1 MRSREAEFER
11 KLAQTGLRQL
21 PDLLQAL
28 PDETARLARLCYAA
42 SPAGDWLD
50 TPPEV
55 FFSCAAH
62 ARFLRENAAWTRA
75 LPEPL
80 FLAYVL
86 HPRVNNEAL
95 CDCRPVFYA
104 ALAERLR
111 GLPEEAAVL
120 EINRWCAEHV
130 VYQPTDERTRSAL
143 AVLRAG
149 FGRCGEESMFAVNVL
164 RACGFAAR
172 QVYVPRWAH
181 CDDNHAWVE
190 VRCGGAWHFLGA
202 CEPEAVLDRGWF
214 NSAAGRAVL
223 VHSRCFGEPEPGA
236 DLIGREGDVV
246 YCNETARY
254 ADVRRLTVRVTD
266 ENGMPAAGADVDFC
280 ILNNCE
286 WYPAATVQTDAS
298 GMAALTCGLGSL
310 RLLAR
315 RDGLCCE
322 AFVSPEETG
331 PVVLTLGKRAP
342 APDRWEPIE
351 LTAPRGG
358 AVRGAVPTEAQR
370 DLQERWLRQAHEA
383 WTQRREARLDE
394 ADAQGLPP
402 EPDGLEPG
410 QIDEKQ
416 QAGHHLAD
424 DCSNAGTNHPHAQG
438 EDEDGVQ
445 NQVQDRAGD
454 HAAHAVPWAAVR
466 PDDGGESRTDQL
478 KGQPPGDGPEIGHG
492 LRPGGGRGAE
502 EPGDLGG
509 AAPADGGGTEAAEE
523 DQGEG
528 VADGVVRLP
537 LLPPAQAQAD
547 VGGAAVPQQQGRG
560 IYQNDHRKGHVDGRH
575 GGDPHALAHEDLVH
589 DVVEAVDHQ
598 RHGRGHSV
606 AEDQPL
612 DGLCLQRAA
621 GRLFRCHGIPSFRW
635 VPFVSG

>member
-1 MRSREAEFER
+1 M
-11 KLAQTGLRQL
+11 
-21 PDLLQAL
+21 
-28 PDETARLARLCYAA
+28 
-42 SPAGDWLD
+42 
-50 TPPEV
+50 
-55 FFSCAAH
+55 
-62 ARFLRENAAWTRA
+62 
-75 LPEPL
+75 
-80 FLAYVL
+80 L

-111 GLPEEAAVL
+111 GLPEEAAIL

-130 VYQPTDERTRSAL
+130 AYQPTDERTRSAL

-266 ENGMPAAGADVDFC
+266 GNGMSAAGADVDFC

-358 AVRGAVPTEAQR
+358 AVRGAVPTEPQR

-383 WTQRREARLDE
+383 WTQHREARLAE
-394 ADAQGLPP
+394 ADAQG
-402 EPDGLEPG
+402 
-410 QIDEKQ
+410 
-416 QAGHHLAD
+416 
-424 DCSNAGTNHPHAQG
+424 
-438 EDEDGVQ
+438 
-445 NQVQDRAGD
+445 R
-454 HAAHAVPWAAVR
+454 
-466 PDDGGESRTDQL
+466 
-478 KGQPPGDGPEIGHG
+478 
-492 LRPGGGRGAE
+492 GRGAYLSCAASFLALSAVLLYAQYGAFYTMR
-502 EPGDLGG
+502 PGFLGFLFCGLLWGLSLIVPGMTSSSILMAVGLFTPMAEGFARLDMAVILPWLLGMVLIVLTLARVVNWYFRAHYPLFYHAVFGIVLASTVVIIPLHYDG
-509 AAPADGGGTEAAEE
+509 ARD
-523 DQGEG
+523 
-528 VADGVVRLP
+528 
-537 LLPPAQAQAD
+537 
-547 VGGAAVPQQQGRG
+547 
-560 IYQNDHRKGHVDGRH
+560 
-575 GGDPHALAHEDLVH
+575 AL
-589 DVVEAVDHQ
+589 
-598 RHGRGHSV
+598 
-606 AEDQPL
+606 
-612 DGLCLQRAA
+612 LCLLAA
-621 GRLFRCHGIPSFRW
+621 ALGAFAAYLSAKLQPKEDA
-635 VPFVSG
+635 

>member
-1 MRSREAEFER
+1 MRYRKEGVSMGLPSLSEYELWLTDEAEFRACAETVHALGTPGAQGMRSRDAEFER

-42 SPAGDWLD
+42 SPVSDWLD

-62 ARFLRENAAWTRA
+62 ARYLRENASWTRA
-75 LPEPL
+75 LPAPL

-190 VRCGGAWHFLGA
+190 VWCGGAWHFLGA

-236 DLIGREGDVV
+236 ESHRPRGR
-246 YCNETARY
+246 
-254 ADVRRLTVRVTD
+254 
-266 ENGMPAAGADVDFC
+266 
-280 ILNNCE
+280 
-286 WYPAATVQTDAS
+286 
-298 GMAALTCGLGSL
+298 CGL
-310 RLLAR
+310 
-315 RDGLCCE
+315 
-322 AFVSPEETG
+322 
-331 PVVLTLGKRAP
+331 
-342 APDRWEPIE
+342 
-351 LTAPRGG
+351 
-358 AVRGAVPTEAQR
+358 
-370 DLQERWLRQAHEA
+370 
-383 WTQRREARLDE
+383 
-394 ADAQGLPP
+394 
-402 EPDGLEPG
+402 
-410 QIDEKQ
+410 
-416 QAGHHLAD
+416 
-424 DCSNAGTNHPHAQG
+424 
-438 EDEDGVQ
+438 
-445 NQVQDRAGD
+445 
-454 HAAHAVPWAAVR
+454 
-466 PDDGGESRTDQL
+466 
-478 KGQPPGDGPEIGHG
+478 
-492 LRPGGGRGAE
+492 
-502 EPGDLGG
+502 
-509 AAPADGGGTEAAEE
+509 
-523 DQGEG
+523 
-528 VADGVVRLP
+528 
-537 LLPPAQAQAD
+537 
-547 VGGAAVPQQQGRG
+547 
-560 IYQNDHRKGHVDGRH
+560 
-575 GGDPHALAHEDLVH
+575 
-589 DVVEAVDHQ
+589 
-598 RHGRGHSV
+598 
-606 AEDQPL
+606 
-612 DGLCLQRAA
+612 LQRN
-621 GRLFRCHGIPSFRW
+621 GPLC
-635 VPFVSG
+635 

>member
-1 MRSREAEFER
+1 MRSRDAEFER
-11 KLAQTGLRQL
+11 KLAQTGLWQL
-21 PDLLQAL
+21 PNLLQAL

-62 ARFLRENAAWTRA
+62 ARYLRENVSWTRA

-111 GLPEEAAVL
+111 GLPEEAAIL

-130 VYQPTDERTRSAL
+130 AYQPTDERTRSAL

-254 ADVRRLTVRVTD
+254 ADVRRLDRPRD
-266 ENGMPAAGADVDFC
+266 GRNGVPAAGADVDFC
-280 ILNNCE
+280 VLNNCE

-298 GMAALTCGLGSL
+298 GMAALTWRPWQS
-310 RLLAR
+310 A
-315 RDGLCCE
+315 
-322 AFVSPEETG
+322 A
-331 PVVLTLGKRAP
+331 
-342 APDRWEPIE
+342 
-351 LTAPRGG
+351 
-358 AVRGAVPTEAQR
+358 
-370 DLQERWLRQAHEA
+370 
-383 WTQRREARLDE
+383 
-394 ADAQGLPP
+394 
-402 EPDGLEPG
+402 
-410 QIDEKQ
+410 
-416 QAGHHLAD
+416 
-424 DCSNAGTNHPHAQG
+424 AGT
-438 EDEDGVQ
+438 
-445 NQVQDRAGD
+445 
-454 HAAHAVPWAAVR
+454 
-466 PDDGGESRTDQL
+466 
-478 KGQPPGDGPEIGHG
+478 
-492 LRPGGGRGAE
+492 
-502 EPGDLGG
+502 
-509 AAPADGGGTEAAEE
+509 
-523 DQGEG
+523 
-528 VADGVVRLP
+528 
-537 LLPPAQAQAD
+537 
-547 VGGAAVPQQQGRG
+547 
-560 IYQNDHRKGHVDGRH
+560 
-575 GGDPHALAHEDLVH
+575 
-589 DVVEAVDHQ
+589 
-598 RHGRGHSV
+598 
-606 AEDQPL
+606 
-612 DGLCLQRAA
+612 A
-621 GRLFRCHGIPSFRW
+621 GRPVL
-635 VPFVSG
+635 